1 MYKFVDT
8 TESQSGSNLPSE
20 ALEFNGKYIEEMIPG
35 YRTLHVSGREM
46 IGNELTDMEVGIT
59 DGSRYQYRR
68 YLPRTITVTYQLMAE
83 TNEKFRAAFNKLNEI
98 LSAEEARLI
107 FRDEPDKYFN
117 GTRADAGD
125 VPTGTNNVIGE
136 FDIYCADPFKYSTK
150 EYEVTPNLDNG
161 LTIGENYHGT
171 YKAFPTLVADVKS
184 SCGFVAFL
192 NEREKI
198 LQIGDVD
205 ELDGK
210 QVAKS
215 QTLLN
220 HHFNAGIGAGVQ
232 NAATTVKIA
241 SEHKQIGSCTTRDGY
256 LFANDYGS
264 GSAWHGPS
272 LTFRIPEDSNGHV
285 GAKNCQFSW
294 HHYFALNSTDQLGVV
309 QFLMTDKDKN
319 NVAAVTY
326 FKDEPGIN
334 SAKYHLYVKGKQNPP
349 EIRFS
354 GDGNNEITGHFGLG
368 APKTA
373 GHSNIQK
380 FGGKFTFN
388 IAGEIYTI
396 NEPSLANV
404 EVAEVSV
411 YIGARNGYPAMPAN
425 FVYGMIFT
433 SHSVESWQDIPN
445 KLIKGDQVEV
455 NTEMGKVYVN
465 GVEVM
470 GLGALGNDWEEF
482 YLKPGE
488 NQIRCTYSSWATKPN
503 FKMKYREVYL

>member
-107 FRDEPDKYFN
+107 FRDEPDKYFI

-171 YKAFPTLVADVKS
+171 YKAFPTLIADIKS
-184 SCGFVAFL
+184 SCGFIAFL

-205 ELDGK
+205 ELDS
-210 QVAKS
+210 QQINKS
-215 QTLLN
+215 QTLIN
-220 HHFNAGIGAGVQ
+220 HHFDAGLGAGVQ
-232 NAATTVKIA
+232 NVATTVKVVSA
-241 SEHKQIGSCTTRDGY
+241 HEQAGSCATREGY
-256 LFANDYGS
+256 LYAANYGS

-272 LTFRIPEDSNGHV
+272 LTFRVPQDSNGHI

-294 HHYFALNSTDQLGVV
+294 HHYFALNDANQLGVV
-309 QFLMTDKDKN
+309 QFLMTDRNKT
-319 NVAAVTY
+319 NVAAVTF

-334 SAKYHLYVKGKQNPP
+334 QAKYHLYVKGRQNPP
-349 EIRFS
+349 EVRFA
-354 GDGNNEITGHFGLG
+354 GDGNNKITGHLGLG

-373 GHSNIQK
+373 GHSSIQK
-380 FGGKFTFN
+380 FGATITFN

-396 NEPSLANV
+396 EEASLADV
-404 EVAEVSV
+404 EVTEVSV
-411 YIGARNGYPAMPAN
+411 YMGARGGYAAMPAN
-425 FVYGMIFT
+425 FIYGLIFT
-433 SHSVESWQDIPN
+433 SHSVQTWQDIPN
-445 KLIKGDQVEV
+445 KLIAGNQVEV
-455 NTEMGKVYVN
+455 DTKSGKVNVD
-465 GVEVM
+465 GVEIP

-482 YLKPGE
+482 YLEPGE

>member
-107 FRDEPDKYFN
+107 FQDEPDKYFI
-117 GTRADAGD
+117 GTRAGVGD

-136 FDIYCADPFKYSTK
+136 FDIYCTDPFKYSVK

-171 YKAFPTLVADVKS
+171 YKAFPTLIADIKS
-184 SCGFVAFL
+184 SCGFIAFL

-205 ELDGK
+205 ELDS
-210 QVAKS
+210 QQINKS
-215 QTLLN
+215 QTLIN
-220 HHFNAGIGAGVQ
+220 HHFDAGLGGGVQ
-232 NAATTVKIA
+232 NVATTVKVVSA
-241 SEHKQIGSCTTRDGY
+241 HEQAGSCATREGY
-256 LFANDYGS
+256 LYAANYGS

-272 LTFRIPEDSNGHV
+272 LTFRVPQDSNGHI

-294 HHYFALNSTDQLGVV
+294 HHYFALNDANQLGVV
-309 QFLMTDKDKN
+309 QFLMTDRNKT
-319 NVAAVTY
+319 NVAAVTF

-334 SAKYHLYVKGKQNPP
+334 QAKYHLYVKGRQNPP
-349 EIRFS
+349 EVRFG
-354 GDGNNEITGHFGLG
+354 GDGNNKITGHLGLG

-373 GHSNIQK
+373 GHSSIQK
-380 FGGKFTFN
+380 FGATITFN

-396 NEPSLANV
+396 EEPSLADV
-404 EVAEVSV
+404 EVTEVSV
-411 YIGARNGYPAMPAN
+411 YMGARGGYAAMPAN
-425 FVYGMIFT
+425 FIYGLVFT
-433 SHSVESWQDIPN
+433 SHSVQTWQDIPN
-445 KLIKGDQVEV
+445 KLITGNQVEV
-455 NTEMGKVYVN
+455 DTKSGKVNVD
-465 GVEVM
+465 GVEIP

-482 YLKPGE
+482 YLEPGE

>member
-20 ALEFNGKYIEEMIPG
+20 ALEFNGEYIEEMIPG

-59 DGSRYQYRR
+59 DGSRYQHRR

-107 FRDEPDKYFN
+107 FRDESDKYFI

-136 FDIYCADPFKYSTK
+136 FDIYCTDPFKYSTK

-171 YKAFPTLVADVKS
+171 YKAFPTLIADIKS
-184 SCGFVAFL
+184 SCGFIAFL

-205 ELDGK
+205 ELDS
-210 QVAKS
+210 QQINKS
-215 QTLLN
+215 QTLIN
-220 HHFNAGIGAGVQ
+220 HHFDAGLGAGVQ
-232 NAATTVKIA
+232 NVATTVKVVSA
-241 SEHKQIGSCTTRDGY
+241 HEQAGSCATREGY
-256 LFANDYGS
+256 LYAANYGS

-272 LTFRIPEDSNGHV
+272 LTFRVPQDSNGHI

-294 HHYFALNSTDQLGVV
+294 HHYFALNDANQLGVV
-309 QFLMTDKDKN
+309 QFLMTDRNKT
-319 NVAAVTY
+319 NVAAVTF

-334 SAKYHLYVKGKQNPP
+334 QAKYHLYVKGRQNPP
-349 EIRFS
+349 EVRFA
-354 GDGNNEITGHFGLG
+354 GDGNNKITGHLGLG

-373 GHSNIQK
+373 GHSSIQK
-380 FGGKFTFN
+380 FGATITFN

-396 NEPSLANV
+396 EEPSLADV
-404 EVAEVSV
+404 EVTEVSI
-411 YIGARNGYPAMPAN
+411 YIGARGGYAAMPAN
-425 FVYGMIFT
+425 FIYGLVFT
-433 SHSVESWQDIPN
+433 SHSVQTWQDIPN
-445 KLIKGDQVEV
+445 KLIAGNQVEV
-455 NTEMGKVYVN
+455 DTKSGKVNVD
-465 GVEVM
+465 GVEIP

-482 YLKPGE
+482 YLEPGE

>member
-107 FRDEPDKYFN
+107 FRDEPDKYFI

-171 YKAFPTLVADVKS
+171 YKAFPTLIADIKS
-184 SCGFVAFL
+184 SCGFIAFL

-205 ELDGK
+205 ELDS
-210 QVAKS
+210 QQINKS
-215 QTLLN
+215 QTLIN
-220 HHFNAGIGAGVQ
+220 HHFDAGLGAGVQ
-232 NAATTVKIA
+232 NVATTVKVVSA
-241 SEHKQIGSCTTRDGY
+241 HEQAGSCATREGY
-256 LFANDYGS
+256 LYAANYGS

-272 LTFRIPEDSNGHV
+272 ITFRVPQDSNGHI

-294 HHYFALNSTDQLGVV
+294 HHYFALNDANQLGVV
-309 QFLMTDKDKN
+309 QFLMTDRNKT
-319 NVAAVTY
+319 NVAAVTF

-334 SAKYHLYVKGKQNPP
+334 QAKYHLYVKGRQNPP
-349 EIRFS
+349 EVRFG
-354 GDGNNEITGHFGLG
+354 GDGNNKITGHLGLG
-368 APKTA
+368 ASKTA
-373 GHSNIQK
+373 GHSSIQK
-380 FGGKFTFN
+380 FGATITFN

-396 NEPSLANV
+396 EEPSLADV
-404 EVAEVSV
+404 EVTEVSV
-411 YIGARNGYPAMPAN
+411 YMGARGGYAAMPAN
-425 FVYGMIFT
+425 FIYGLVFT
-433 SHSVESWQDIPN
+433 SHSVQTWQDIPN
-445 KLIKGDQVEV
+445 KLIAGNQVEV
-455 NTEMGKVYVN
+455 DTKSGKVNVD
-465 GVEVM
+465 GVEIP

-482 YLKPGE
+482 YLEPGE

>member
-20 ALEFNGKYIEEMIPG
+20 ALEFNGEYIEEMIPG

-46 IGNELTDMEVGIT
+46 IGNELTDMEIGIT

-107 FRDEPDKYFN
+107 FRDEPDKYFV

-136 FDIYCADPFKYSTK
+136 FDIYCVDPFKYSVK

-171 YKAFPTLVADVKS
+171 YKAFPTLIADIKS
-184 SCGFVAFL
+184 SCGFIAFL

-205 ELDGK
+205 ELDS
-210 QVAKS
+210 QQINKS
-215 QTLLN
+215 QTLIN
-220 HHFNAGIGAGVQ
+220 HHFDAGLGAGVQ
-232 NAATTVKIA
+232 NVATTVKVVSA
-241 SEHKQIGSCTTRDGY
+241 HEQAGSCATREGY
-256 LFANDYGS
+256 LYAANYGS

-272 LTFRIPEDSNGHV
+272 ITFRVPQDSNGHI

-294 HHYFALNSTDQLGVV
+294 HHYFALNDANQLGVV
-309 QFLMTDKDKN
+309 QFLMTDRNKT
-319 NVAAVTY
+319 NVAAVTF

-334 SAKYHLYVKGKQNPP
+334 QAKYHLYVKGRQNPP
-349 EIRFS
+349 EVRFG
-354 GDGNNEITGHFGLG
+354 GDGNNKITGHLGLG

-373 GHSNIQK
+373 GHSSIQK
-380 FGGKFTFN
+380 FGATITFN

-396 NEPSLANV
+396 EEPSLADV
-404 EVAEVSV
+404 EVTEVSV
-411 YIGARNGYPAMPAN
+411 YMGARGGYVAMPAN
-425 FVYGMIFT
+425 FIYGLVFT
-433 SHSVESWQDIPN
+433 SHSVQTWQDIPN
-445 KLIKGDQVEV
+445 KLIAGNRVEV
-455 NTEMGKVYVN
+455 DTKSGKVNVD
-465 GVEVM
+465 GVEIP

>member
-20 ALEFNGKYIEEMIPG
+20 ALEFNGEYIEEMIPG

-46 IGNELTDMEVGIT
+46 IGNELTDMEIGIT

-107 FRDEPDKYFN
+107 FRDEPDKYFV

-136 FDIYCADPFKYSTK
+136 FDIYCVDPFKYSVK

-171 YKAFPTLVADVKS
+171 YKAFPTLIADIKS
-184 SCGFVAFL
+184 SCGFIAFL

-205 ELDGK
+205 ELDS
-210 QVAKS
+210 QQINKS
-215 QTLLN
+215 QTLIN
-220 HHFNAGIGAGVQ
+220 HHFDTGLGAGVQ
-232 NAATTVKIA
+232 NVATTVKVA
-241 SEHKQIGSCTTRDGY
+241 SAHEQAGSCATREGY
-256 LFANDYGS
+256 LYAANYGS

-272 LTFRIPEDSNGHV
+272 ITFRVPQDSNGHI

-294 HHYFALNSTDQLGVV
+294 HHYFALNDANQLGVV
-309 QFLMTDKDKN
+309 QFLMTDRNKT
-319 NVAAVTY
+319 NVAAVTF

-334 SAKYHLYVKGKQNPP
+334 QAKYHLYVKGRQNPP
-349 EIRFS
+349 EVRFG
-354 GDGNNEITGHFGLG
+354 GDGNNKITGHLGLG

-373 GHSNIQK
+373 GHSSIQK
-380 FGGKFTFN
+380 FGATITFN

-396 NEPSLANV
+396 EEPSLADV
-404 EVAEVSV
+404 EVTEVSV
-411 YIGARNGYPAMPAN
+411 YMGARGGYAAMPAN
-425 FVYGMIFT
+425 FIYGLVFT
-433 SHSVESWQDIPN
+433 SHSVQTWQDIPN
-445 KLIKGDQVEV
+445 KLIAGNQVEV
-455 NTEMGKVYVN
+455 DTKSGKVNVD
-465 GVEVM
+465 GVEIP

-482 YLKPGE
+482 YLEPGE

>member
-20 ALEFNGKYIEEMIPG
+20 ALEFNGKYIEEIIPG

-107 FRDEPDKYFN
+107 FQDEPDKYFI

-136 FDIYCADPFKYSTK
+136 FDIYCMDPFKYSVK

-171 YKAFPTLVADVKS
+171 YKAFPTLIADIKS
-184 SCGFVAFL
+184 SCGFIAFL

-205 ELDGK
+205 ELDS
-210 QVAKS
+210 QQINKS
-215 QTLLN
+215 QTLIN
-220 HHFNAGIGAGVQ
+220 HHFDAGLGGGVQ
-232 NAATTVKIA
+232 NVATTVKVVSA
-241 SEHKQIGSCTTRDGY
+241 HEQAGSCATREGY
-256 LFANDYGS
+256 LYAANYGS

-272 LTFRIPEDSNGHV
+272 LTFRVPQDSNGHI

-294 HHYFALNSTDQLGVV
+294 HHYFALNDANQLGVV
-309 QFLMTDKDKN
+309 QFLMTDRNKT
-319 NVAAVTY
+319 NVAAVTF

-334 SAKYHLYVKGKQNPP
+334 QAKYHLYVKGRQNPP
-349 EIRFS
+349 EVRFA
-354 GDGNNEITGHFGLG
+354 GDGNNKITGHLGLG

-373 GHSNIQK
+373 GHSSIQK
-380 FGGKFTFN
+380 FGATITFN

-396 NEPSLANV
+396 EEPSLADV
-404 EVAEVSV
+404 EVTEVSV
-411 YIGARNGYPAMPAN
+411 YIGARGGYAAMPAN
-425 FVYGMIFT
+425 FIYGLVFT
-433 SHSVESWQDIPN
+433 SHSVQTWQDIPN
-445 KLIKGDQVEV
+445 KLIAGNQVEV
-455 NTEMGKVYVN
+455 DTKSGKVNVD
-465 GVEVM
+465 GVEIP

-482 YLKPGE
+482 YLEPGE

>member
-8 TESQSGSNLPSE
+8 TESQNGSNLPSE
-20 ALEFNGKYIEEMIPG
+20 ALEFNGEYIEEMIPG

-107 FRDEPDKYFN
+107 FRDEPDKYFI

-136 FDIYCADPFKYSTK
+136 FDIYCTDPFKYSTK

-171 YKAFPTLVADVKS
+171 YKAFPTLIADIKS
-184 SCGFVAFL
+184 SCGFIAFL

-205 ELDGK
+205 ELDS
-210 QVAKS
+210 QQINKS
-215 QTLLN
+215 QTLIN
-220 HHFNAGIGAGVQ
+220 HHFDAGLGGGVQ
-232 NAATTVKIA
+232 NVATTVKVVSA
-241 SEHKQIGSCTTRDGY
+241 HEQAGSCATREGY
-256 LFANDYGS
+256 LYAANYGS
-264 GSAWHGPS
+264 SSAWHGPS
-272 LTFRIPEDSNGHV
+272 LTFRVPQDSNGHI

-294 HHYFALNSTDQLGVV
+294 HHYFALNDANQLGVV
-309 QFLMTDKDKN
+309 QFLMTDRNKT
-319 NVAAVTY
+319 NVAAVTF

-334 SAKYHLYVKGKQNPP
+334 QAKYHLYVKGRQNPP
-349 EIRFS
+349 EVRFG
-354 GDGNNEITGHFGLG
+354 GDGNNKITGHLGLG

-373 GHSNIQK
+373 GHSSIQK
-380 FGGKFTFN
+380 FGATITFN

-396 NEPSLANV
+396 EEPSLADV
-404 EVAEVSV
+404 EVTEVSV
-411 YIGARNGYPAMPAN
+411 YMGARGGYAAMPAN
-425 FVYGMIFT
+425 FIYGLVFT
-433 SHSVESWQDIPN
+433 SHSVQTWQDIPN
-445 KLIKGDQVEV
+445 KLIAGNQVEV
-455 NTEMGKVYVN
+455 DTKSGKVNVD
-465 GVEVM
+465 GVEIP

-482 YLKPGE
+482 YLEPGE

>member
-107 FRDEPDKYFN
+107 FRDEPDKYFI

-136 FDIYCADPFKYSTK
+136 FDIYCVDPFKYSVK

-171 YKAFPTLVADVKS
+171 YKAFPTLIADIKS
-184 SCGFVAFL
+184 SCGFIAFL

-205 ELDGK
+205 ELDS
-210 QVAKS
+210 QQINKS
-215 QTLLN
+215 QTLIN
-220 HHFNAGIGAGVQ
+220 HHFDAGLGAGVQ
-232 NAATTVKIA
+232 NVATTVKVVSA
-241 SEHKQIGSCTTRDGY
+241 HEQAGSCATREGY
-256 LFANDYGS
+256 LYAANYGS

-272 LTFRIPEDSNGHV
+272 LTFRVPQDSNGHI

-294 HHYFALNSTDQLGVV
+294 HHYFALNDANQLGVV
-309 QFLMTDKDKN
+309 QFLMTDRNKT
-319 NVAAVTY
+319 NVAAVTF

-334 SAKYHLYVKGKQNPP
+334 QAKYHLYVKGRQNPP
-349 EIRFS
+349 EVRFG
-354 GDGNNEITGHFGLG
+354 GDGNNKITGHLGLG

-373 GHSNIQK
+373 GHSSIQK
-380 FGGKFTFN
+380 FGATITFN

-396 NEPSLANV
+396 EEPSLADV
-404 EVAEVSV
+404 EVTEVSV
-411 YIGARNGYPAMPAN
+411 YMGARGGYAAMPAN
-425 FVYGMIFT
+425 FIYGLVFT
-433 SHSVESWQDIPN
+433 SHSVQTWQDIPN
-445 KLIKGDQVEV
+445 KLIAGNQVEV
-455 NTEMGKVYVN
+455 DTKSGKVNVD
-465 GVEVM
+465 GVEIP

-482 YLKPGE
+482 YLEPGE